1 MSVSAQATLCVG
13 WWWWWWW
20 WWYSWALN
28 ENLIVPR
35 NDEWEVMTIR
45 CWEFERVYATLSR
58 FTNVKTSSE
67 YYTKTSH
74 LSLSN
79 YLCLRQQ

>member
-35 NDEWEVMTIR
+35 NDEWEV
-45 CWEFERVYATLSR
+45 
-58 FTNVKTSSE
+58 
-67 YYTKTSH
+67 
-74 LSLSN
+74 
-79 YLCLRQQ
+79 